1 MEGWMEM
8 WRGGCKDE
16 CGEWMDGWEGWW
28 MDGFSVSLNF
38 RKFYNG
44 YTFSMVNFANL
55 LPLFF
60 VFFLM
65 DQHLWNV
72 QVHKRFS

>member
-1 MEGWMEM
+1 
-8 WRGGCKDE
+8 
-16 CGEWMDGWEGWW
+16 

-60 VFFLM
+60 FFFSDGPTSLECTSSQKVFLTWPSLTHFSSTT
-65 DQHLWNV
+65 V
-72 QVHKRFS
+72 QKHQFFSTQPSL